1 MSGNELEKYM
11 KDTCVEKIGIFLGI
25 KTLMGVI
32 LKKVL
37 SLTWDKFLRPYI

>member
-1 MSGNELEKYM
+1 MNRNELEKCM
-11 KDTCVEKIGIFLGI
+11 KDTCVEKTDNFLGI

-32 LKKVL
+32 LIKVL